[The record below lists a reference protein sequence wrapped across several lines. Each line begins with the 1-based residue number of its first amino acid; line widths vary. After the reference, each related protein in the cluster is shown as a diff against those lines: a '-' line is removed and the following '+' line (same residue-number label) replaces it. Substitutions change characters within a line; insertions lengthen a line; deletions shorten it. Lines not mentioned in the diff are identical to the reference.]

1 MKLIRSRWDEKIT
14 LTILFRERF
23 QSNIISGLEGI
34 KTKWKEKG
42 GRPGHLMNISFVD
55 EQGIELEDRGQ
66 KYRSVS
72 QEVVDGLLRQYFK

>member
-42 GRPGHLMNISFVD
+42 GRPGDLMKLSFVGAR
-55 EQGIELEDRGQ
+55 GIELEDRGQ
-66 KYRSVS
+66 KYRSVG